1 MKFVKQM
8 SRYFSDTKEEYIADE
23 CDTYKILGEPSISI
37 MEYAQE
43 IRDEKSL
50 RIFSNVKYKNIGH
63 EKKEIY
69 RICIC
74 SYYYEYKFEQL

>member
-23 CDTYKILGEPSISI
+23 CDTYKILGEPSIII

-43 IRDEKSL
+43 IRDEKA
-50 RIFSNVKYKNIGH
+50 
-63 EKKEIY
+63 
-69 RICIC
+69 
-74 SYYYEYKFEQL
+74 YEYLAM